1 VRHVSRLCR
10 LLPLFAAL
18 LLLAGCP
25 DVGRRTYAT
34 ELDEPAFRQAQSL
47 MKSGRRQEALT
58 AFLNVIEKR
67 GNDAPESHLEA
78 GLLYLQ
84 HINDP
89 LAAIYHFKKYL
100 AIRPNSPQASL
111 VRQRIDFAV
120 REFAKTLPA
129 QPLPT
134 QFERIDLL
142 AKIDRLQRENED
154 LKQQLADLK
163 AGRLEALPLTGAGG
177 ALPAGSEPAGGA
189 LFDSPADSIPTVSTR
204 PQPPVVRTAPPAAA
218 VTTAPK
224 QAEQKAAPPP
234 AQPNRA
240 ARTHVVRQGDTLYK
254 LADQYYRDKSRWR
267 DIFAANR
274 DVMKSETDLKIGM
287 TLKIP

>member
-1 VRHVSRLCR
+1 ML
-10 LLPLFAAL
+10 AAL

-25 DVGRRTYAT
+25 EAGRRTYAT
-34 ELDEPAFRQAQSL
+34 ELDEPAFRQGQSL

-111 VRQRIDFAV
+111 VKQRIDFAI

-142 AKIDRLQRENED
+142 AKIDRLQRVNED
-154 LKQQLADLK
+154 LKQQLSDLK
-163 AGRLEALPLTGAGG
+163 AGRLEPPLLPGAATDGTTTAQFDLT
-177 ALPAGSEPAGGA
+177 P
-189 LFDSPADSIPTVSTR
+189 DSIPTVRTR
-204 PQPPVVRTAPPAAA
+204 PQPSNQPPPRQVTAPVQAPPAA
-218 VTTAPK
+218 T
-224 QAEQKAAPPP
+224 P
-234 AQPNRA
+234 AQNQAQPKATQPATTTRA

-267 DIFAANR
+267 DIYAANQ
-274 DVMKSETDLKIGM
+274 DVLRGNTALNIGM

>member
-1 VRHVSRLCR
+1 MRPASRLRR
-10 LLPLFAAL
+10 LLPLLAAL

-25 DVGRRTYAT
+25 DAGRRAYTA

-67 GNDAPESHLEA
+67 GHDAPESHLEV

-100 AIRPNSPQASL
+100 SIRPNSPQASL
-111 VRQRIDFAV
+111 VRQRIDFAI

-129 QPLPT
+129 QPMPT

-142 AKIDRLQRENED
+142 ARIDRLQRENED

-163 AGRLEALPLTGAGG
+163 AGRLDARPLSGGGPASSTG
-177 ALPAGSEPAGGA
+177 PAPAGGA
-189 LFDSPADSIPTVSTR
+189 LFDPSSDSIPTVSTR
-204 PQPPVVRTAPPAAA
+204 PQALVVRPAPPPMAVAAPKQAGQMTAPPA
-218 VTTAPK
+218 
-224 QAEQKAAPPP
+224 
-234 AQPNRA
+234 RA
-240 ARTHVVRQGDTLYK
+240 GRTHVVRQGDTLYQ

-274 DVMKSETDLKIGM
+274 DVMKSETDLKIGAV
-287 TLKIP
+287 LRIP

>member
-1 VRHVSRLCR
+1 ML
-10 LLPLFAAL
+10 AAL
-18 LLLAGCP
+18 LLLVVAGCR
-25 DVGRRTYAT
+25 DAGRRAYAT
-34 ELDEPAFRQAQSL
+34 ELDEPAFRQGQSL

-67 GNDAPESHLEA
+67 GNDAPESHIEA

-111 VRQRIDFAV
+111 VKQRIDFAI

-129 QPLPT
+129 QPLPS

-142 AKIDRLQRENED
+142 ARIDRLQRESED
-154 LKQQLADLK
+154 LKQQLSDLK
-163 AGRLEALPLTGAGG
+163 AGRLETPGLSLAAAGANGARFDLT
-177 ALPAGSEPAGGA
+177 P
-189 LFDSPADSIPTVSTR
+189 DNIPTVRTR
-204 PQPPVVRTAPPAAA
+204 PQPPAQPPPRQVAAPVQAPPAA
-218 VTTAPK
+218 T
-224 QAEQKAAPPP
+224 P
-234 AQPNRA
+234 AQNQTQPTATQPAMTARA

-254 LADQYYRDKSRWR
+254 LADRYYRDKSRWR
-267 DIFAANR
+267 DIYAANR
-274 DVMKSETDLKIGM
+274 DVMKSEADLKIGM
-287 TLKIP
+287 ALEIP